1 MTTYPLILQDF
12 SATIKQ
18 RTLFNIDY
26 FAPVLGTSTAVIGMT
41 GVGKSVLLRAV
52 AGLLPESPFTLTGS
66 MKLHGLS
73 AYREG
78 KKTSYAT
85 WKNIRQKGLVFV
97 PAESA
102 NAMNPSLSLDQNLK
116 LLAPDSEDLV
126 GRRLREYFGIE
137 FRKFAKYYPD
147 EVSGGELQR
156 ITLMI
161 LLSRQGDLVFLD
173 EPTVN
178 LDRNLRV
185 RFIEFLNKEVL
196 AAKDKTVLMASHDI
210 DFVRALKMDAIVEL
224 EQGKLVSREALPES
238 KGYEKKENTQATG
251 SGIELSHVSQHYRVR
266 GVFGER
272 QFFAY
277 KELNVKFDKSRIY
290 GITGPSGCGK
300 TSMIRSILRL
310 IDGTSG
316 SITLEG
322 HNLVALKDRENG
334 YDPVAFVPFRKKM
347 TVVQQDSRFAF
358 FPDLT
363 IRESFSRINS
373 RYGSKKEYDWVAL
386 ESCMKKNGL
395 SLSLLDVLPR
405 SLSSGEMKRMDI
417 VRALVAKPEV
427 LLLDEPFAHIDFET
441 RALVMRAISDYLAE
455 NETVVIAVTHEDYD
469 LKYFIEENYDFL
481 TIAETGKQLR

>member
-1 MTTYPLILQDF
+1 
-12 SATIKQ
+12 
-18 RTLFNIDY
+18 
-26 FAPVLGTSTAVIGMT
+26 
-41 GVGKSVLLRAV
+41 
-52 AGLLPESPFTLTGS
+52 
-66 MKLHGLS
+66 MKLHGIS
-73 AYREG
+73 AYVEG
-78 KKTSYAT
+78 KKTGYAT
-85 WKNIRQKGLVFV
+85 WKQIRRKGLVFV

-116 LLAPDSEDLV
+116 LLAPDSEELV
-126 GRRLREYFGIE
+126 GRRLREYFGME
-137 FRKFAKYYPD
+137 FRDFAKNYPD

-185 RFIEFLNKEVL
+185 RFIEFLNNEVF
-196 AAKDKTVLMASHDI
+196 AGKDKTVLMASHDI

-224 EQGKLVSREALPES
+224 EKGTLVCREALPES
-238 KGYEKKENTQATG
+238 KGYDKKESAQSTG
-251 SGIELSHVSQHYRVR
+251 SGIELSHVSQRYRVR

-272 QFFAY
+272 EFTAF
-277 KELNVKFDKSRIY
+277 KELSVRFDKSTIY

-300 TSMIRSILRL
+300 TSMIRAILRL
-310 IDGTSG
+310 IDGTGG
-316 SITLEG
+316 SITLDG
-322 HNLVALKDRENG
+322 QNLVELKDRENG
-334 YDPVAFVPFRKKM
+334 YDPSAFIPFRKKM

-373 RYGSKKEYDWVAL
+373 RYGSKKEYDWASL
-386 ESCMKKNGL
+386 ETCMKKNGL
-395 SLSLLDVLPR
+395 SLSLLGVLPR

-417 VRALVAKPEV
+417 VRALVSKPEV

-441 RALVMRAISDYLAE
+441 RSLVMRSISEYLAE

-481 TIAETGKQLR
+481 TVAETGRPHPAF